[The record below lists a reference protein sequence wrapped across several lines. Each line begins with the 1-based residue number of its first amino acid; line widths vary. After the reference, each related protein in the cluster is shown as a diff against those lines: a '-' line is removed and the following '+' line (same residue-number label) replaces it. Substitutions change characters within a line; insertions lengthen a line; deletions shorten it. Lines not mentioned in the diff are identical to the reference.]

1 MKNPGMSARRLLSLA
16 ALLFCASPAAA
27 TAPIAIAIHGGAGTI
42 ERQDLSEA
50 QEKAIHAT
58 LARALRAG
66 HKRLTDGD
74 SALDAVAAAIVILED
89 SEHFNA
95 GRGAVFTSKGVN
107 ELDAAIMDGANRN
120 AGAIAAVRH
129 VKNPILLARR
139 VMTESEHV
147 LLAGAG
153 AEEFALTQGF
163 SLVPAAYFHTE
174 RRWRQL
180 QQARDAVKTS
190 AVRLPAEFRYG
201 TVGAVALDREGNLAA
216 GTSTGGMTNKRFGRI
231 GDVPVIGAGTYADNE
246 TCAVSATGHGEFFIR
261 AVVGHDIASMMR
273 YQKKS
278 VFDAATEVVS
288 GKLVE
293 FGGSGGVIAMSRNG
307 EIALIHNTSGM
318 YRGSID
324 TAGVLTTAIYSE

>member
-1 MKNPGMSARRLLSLA
+1 MKTSAVSPRRLLILASLMC
-16 ALLFCASPAAA
+16 CAQLAVAE
-27 TAPIAIAIHGGAGTI
+27 APIAIAIHGGAGTI
-42 ERQDLSEA
+42 NRSDLSDT

-66 HKRLTDGD
+66 HKRLTEGD
-74 SALDAVAAAIVILED
+74 SALDAVATAIVILED

-95 GRGAVFTSKGVN
+95 GRGAVFTSQGVN
-107 ELDAAIMDGANRN
+107 ELDAAIMDGRTRN

-129 VKNPILLARR
+129 IQNPILLARR
-139 VMTESEHV
+139 VMSESEHV
-147 LLAGAG
+147 MLAGDG
-153 AEEFALTQGF
+153 AEEFALAQGF

-180 QQARDAVKTS
+180 QQARDAEKTS
-190 AVRLPAEFRYG
+190 TVTVPAAFRYG
-201 TVGAVALDREGNLAA
+201 TVGAVALDSDGNLAA

-246 TCAVSATGHGEFFIR
+246 TCAISATGHGEFFIR

-273 YQKKS
+273 YQSKS
-278 VFDAATEVVS
+278 VVEAATEVVS
-288 GKLVE
+288 GKLVK
-293 FGGSGGVIAMSRNG
+293 FGGSGGVIAMSRSG
-307 EIALIHNTSGM
+307 EIALVHNTSGM

-324 TAGVLTTAIYSE
+324 TTGALTTAIYSE